1 MKRVA
6 VIGGGFS
13 GLVTAYY
20 LAKEGVPVTL
30 LEKSERLGGLISTLD
45 TPHGPVESAASG
57 IRSSARL
64 EELCSDLDLPLV
76 GARKE
81 SRARYLFRDKPRQW
95 PLGPLE
101 SARFAGRISSAAL
114 TGRFRPRPE
123 ETIDEWGK
131 RVLGGPATHFI
142 VGAAL
147 QGIYAG
153 DPLRLSASLIL
164 GKKERPRRGARKGL
178 VAPTV
183 GMSQL
188 NDALERK
195 LTALDVEIRTGVA
208 VDGAPEPPFIVCTA
222 AHHAAEIL
230 RERAPE
236 TAAALGSIEMLP
248 LLRIT
253 AFYPAGENSL
263 GGFGVLFPRGEGVRA
278 LGVLFNTNIFS
289 GRGAMHSES
298 WIYGGAVDRDVVDLD
313 DEQLREILG
322 RDRERLYGRH
332 VDPVASYPQRWP
344 HALPHYDLHLESLL
358 SSRFSLP
365 DGVFLAGN
373 YLNGIGLPM
382 LLERG
387 HRVASEVRSVLLK
400 R

>member
-1 MKRVA
+1 MKRVT

-20 LAKEGVPVTL
+20 LAREGISVTL
-30 LEKSERLGGLISTLD
+30 LEKSERLGGLISTMD
-45 TPHGPVESAASG
+45 TTHGPVESAASG

-64 EELCSDLDLPLV
+64 EELCRDLDLPLV
-76 GARKE
+76 GARRE
-81 SRARYLFRDKPRQW
+81 SRARYLFRDTPRQW

-101 SARFAGRISSAAL
+101 SARFAGRVSSAAL

-123 ETIDEWGK
+123 ETIDDWGK

-142 VGAAL
+142 VSAAL

-153 DPLRLSASLIL
+153 DPLQLSASLIL
-164 GKKERPRRGARKGL
+164 GKKERPRRGVRRGL
-178 VAPTV
+178 VAPPV

-188 NDALERK
+188 TDALERR
-195 LTALDVEIRTGVA
+195 LTALDVDIRTGVTA
-208 VDGAPEPPFIVCTA
+208 DGAAEPPFVVCTA
-222 AHHAAEIL
+222 AHHAAAIL
-230 RERAPE
+230 RNHAPE
-236 TAAALGSIEMLP
+236 TSAALDSIEMLP

-253 AFYPAGENSL
+253 AFYPSEENTV
-263 GGFGVLFPRGEGVRA
+263 GGFGVLFPRQQGVRA
-278 LGVLFNTNIFS
+278 LGVLFNTNIFH

-313 DEQLREILG
+313 DHQLREILA

-344 HALPHYDLHLESLL
+344 RALPHYDLRLESLL
-358 SSRFSLP
+358 SSGLRLP

-373 YLNGIGLPM
+373 YLSGIGLPM

-387 HRVASEVRSVLLK
+387 HRVASDIMSS
-400 R
+400 